1 MRYGAVAFERAFVPA
16 TGLDLI
22 EDVTVGDVLRQAAR
36 DASDLTALKEGAGP
50 GRAPRR
56 WTYAEL
62 LADAER
68 VARALLES
76 VDPGEKVAIWANNAP
91 EWVLVQMGAAL
102 AGVTLVTV
110 NPALRR
116 EEVNHVLGHS
126 EAAVVIHLARY
137 RQFDMAGC
145 LRALQPQLPALRETI
160 PLSEWEAFCGRA
172 SDSIALPAV
181 RPDDL
186 AQIQY
191 TSGTTGLPKGAVLR
205 HRGIVNSA
213 RFAMRRKLKLS
224 AGDCVVNSMPL
235 FHTAGSVFN
244 VLGCLQAR
252 AAHVLMPNFD
262 PGLQLALID
271 SERSSIFGGVPTML
285 RAMLEHNAFN
295 TTDLSSVTS
304 AVSGGALV
312 EPALAREVQS
322 KLGVPL
328 SIIYGQTET
337 CGLITMTGCDD
348 SPDDQRNTVGRAFP
362 GIEVRIV
369 DPGDRSTVMSIGQ
382 VGEICTRGY
391 HVMAGYHNDP
401 EQTANVVDEDG
412 WLHTGDLASMDDRGY
427 FRIEGR
433 LKDMIIRGGENI
445 YPSEVETAL
454 VEHAAIAESAVVGI
468 PDQYWGEQVVA
479 FVRLAPGGTSTA
491 DELQSFLGQRLA
503 PHKVPKGWHFVEAF
517 PMNASGKILK
527 TALRKQATQD
537 AGA

>member
-1 MRYGAVAFERAFVPA
+1 MQGAAVAFERAFVPV

-22 EDVTVGDVLRQAAR
+22 EDITVGDALRQAAR
-36 DASDLTALKEGAGP
+36 DASALTALKEGAGP
-50 GRAPRR
+50 GQAARR

-116 EEVNHVLGHS
+116 EEVKHVLGHS
-126 EAAVVIHLARY
+126 EAAVVIHIARY
-137 RQFDMAGC
+137 RQFDMTGC
-145 LRALQPQLPALRETI
+145 LWALQPQLPALRETI
-160 PLSEWEAFCGRA
+160 LLSEWEAFCERG
-172 SDSIALPAV
+172 SGSIALPAV

-213 RFAMRRKLKLS
+213 RFAMRGKLRLS

-235 FHTAGSVFN
+235 FHTAGSVLH

-252 AAHVLMPNFD
+252 ATHVLMPNFD

-271 SERSSIFGGVPTML
+271 AERSSIFGGVPTML
-285 RAMLEHNAFN
+285 RAMLEHHTFN

-304 AVSGGALV
+304 AMSGGALV
-312 EPALAREVQS
+312 EPALAREVQT
-322 KLGVPL
+322 KLRVPL
-328 SIIYGQTET
+328 SVIYGQTES
-337 CGLITMTGCDD
+337 CGLITMTCRDD
-348 SPDDQRNTVGRAFP
+348 SPDDQRNTVGHAFP
-362 GIEVRIV
+362 GIEVQIV
-369 DPGDRSTVMSIGQ
+369 DPGDRSTVMSVGQ

-401 EQTANVVDEDG
+401 EQTANAVDEDG
-412 WLHTGDLASMDDRGY
+412 WLHTGDLASMDVRGY

-433 LKDMIIRGGENI
+433 LRDMIIRGGENI

-454 VEHAAIAESAVVGI
+454 VEHAAVAESAVVGI
-468 PDQYWGEQVVA
+468 PDRYWGEQVVA
-479 FVRLAPGGTSTA
+479 FVRLASGATSTA
-491 DELQSFLGQRLA
+491 DELQSFLAQRLA
-503 PHKVPKGWHFVEAF
+503 PHKVPKGWYFVEAF

-527 TALRKQATQD
+527 TALREQATQD
-537 AGA
+537 VRT